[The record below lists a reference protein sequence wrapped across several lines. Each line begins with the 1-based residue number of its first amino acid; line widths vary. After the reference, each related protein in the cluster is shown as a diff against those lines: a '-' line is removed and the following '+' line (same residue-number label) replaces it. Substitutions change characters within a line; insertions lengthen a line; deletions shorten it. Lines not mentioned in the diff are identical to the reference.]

1 LQRRIKAQAVGSG
14 GAGTMM
20 PNDSPTARPDVP
32 HTYGLSQLRWWIVA
46 LLFVVTL
53 LNYVDRQTLSVLAP
67 VLRDEF
73 RMSNSDYA
81 FVLIAFL
88 LAYTVMQ
95 AVSGAF
101 LDWIGTKWGFAIM
114 FAWWSVATFL
124 QRFARGATSLAF
136 IRCLLGMGEAGN
148 WPGATKAISEWFPRH
163 ERGAAMG
170 IFNAGSS
177 LGALLAPPL
186 IAFTALRLG
195 WRNAFAIISL
205 SGMLWL
211 VFWILI
217 YRKPAPVPARES
229 TTLETASN
237 TLPKRR
243 IPWLSLLAYREVWG
257 VFLARG
263 IGDPVWWFYIF
274 WLPEYLKHD
283 RGFTL
288 TMIGLLAWI
297 PFLTATLGCL
307 AGGWCSDLLVRRGL
321 SLNRAR
327 KAVFAVSALL
337 ACSAA
342 WFVPVT
348 RTSSIA
354 LAFIAVA
361 TFGVQS
367 WGTLLLTLPADMFP
381 SDVVASVSG
390 LSGFGAGAGGIL
402 STYLVGYL
410 LDRFSYKAV
419 FTLMAMMHPLAFVVV
434 IALIPTIRP
443 VRVDTTS
450 PAMP

>member
-1 LQRRIKAQAVGSG
+1 
-14 GAGTMM
+14 
-20 PNDSPTARPDVP
+20 
-32 HTYGLSQLRWWIVA
+32 VA
-46 LLFVVTL
+46 LLFFVTL

-73 RMSNSDYA
+73 HMSNSDYA
-81 FVLIAFL
+81 NVLIAFMG
-88 LAYTVMQ
+88 AYTVMQ

-114 FAWWSVATFL
+114 FAWWSTATFL
-124 QRFARGATSLAF
+124 QRFAHGTASLASF
-136 IRCLLGMGEAGN
+136 RCLLGMGEAGN
-148 WPGATKAISEWFPRH
+148 WPGATKAISEWFPKQ

-177 LGALLAPPL
+177 LGALIAPPL
-186 IAFTALRLG
+186 IAFTALRMG
-195 WRNAFAIISL
+195 WRNAFAVISV

-217 YRKPAPVPARES
+217 YRKPDQAPSSES
-229 TTLETASN
+229 TVLETASAA
-237 TLPKRR
+237 LPKPK

-283 RGFTL
+283 RGFNL
-288 TMIGLLAWI
+288 RMIGLLAWI

-307 AGGWCSDLLVRRGL
+307 AGGWCSDLLVRHGL

-327 KAVFAVSALL
+327 KTVFAASAVL

-342 WFVPVT
+342 WFVPAT
-348 RTSSIA
+348 RNSGLA
-354 LAFIAVA
+354 LVFIAVA

-381 SDVVASVSG
+381 SEVVASVSG

-402 STYLVGYL
+402 STFLVGYL
-410 LDRFSYKAV
+410 LDRFSYTAV
-419 FTLMAMMHPLAFVVV
+419 FTLMAMMHPLAFVVL
-434 IALIPTIRP
+434 IALIPVIRP
-443 VRVDTTS
+443 VRVS
-450 PAMP
+450 AASQPLP